1 MKNECNIVKELLP
14 NYIEDLLGEEAKRYV
29 EEHLES
35 CNNCN
40 QTLSM
45 IKDER
50 KETNSY
56 EKREEQVELNHLKKY
71 KRKMS
76 TIKMLLFAF
85 LLLTLIIC
93 TSFIV
98 KFYNINTV
106 INNANNKK
114 QELAQIENYKVH
126 TTLHHIDYRTQKQ
139 YITYDEYY
147 YKDGK
152 YKKTSNSYGVNF
164 NIQGETSSSNYGNI
178 YNAEKNKTYIS
189 TLFKPYSLY
198 FQDFGFFDNI
208 KVRVG
213 LVLNKTVREDKF
225 SGTDCYVFRE
235 ETDDY
240 YKEIWIDKY
249 SLIPIK
255 EVQDVYGEM
264 YDEKIIS
271 LFIGEVEDEDVVTK
285 QGE

>member
-14 NYIEDLLGEEAKRYV
+14 NYIENLLSEEVKRYV
-29 EEHLES
+29 EKHLES
-35 CNNCN
+35 CNNCK
-40 QTLSM
+40 QTLEM
-45 IKDER
+45 IRDER
-50 KETNSY
+50 RETNNNK
-56 EKREEQVELNHLKKY
+56 KRDEQVELNHLKKY

-76 TIKMLLFAF
+76 TIKILLFIF

-98 KFYNINTV
+98 KFYNVNSV

-114 QELAQIENYKVH
+114 QELAQIENYKVY
-126 TTLHHIDYRTQKQ
+126 TTLHHIDYKTQKQ

-152 YKKTSNSYGVNF
+152 YKKISNSYGINF
-164 NIQGETSSSNYGNI
+164 SIQGKTSSSNYGDIHND
-178 YNAEKNKTYIS
+178 EKNKTYIS
-189 TLFKPYSLY
+189 TLFEPYSLY

-213 LVLNKTVREDKF
+213 LVLDKTVREDKF
-225 SGTDCYVFRE
+225 NGTDCYVFRA

-240 YKEIWIDKY
+240 YREIWIDKY

-255 EVQDVYGEM
+255 EVQDIYGEM

-271 LFIGEVEDEDVVTK
+271 FFIGEVEDEDILIK
-285 QGE
+285 